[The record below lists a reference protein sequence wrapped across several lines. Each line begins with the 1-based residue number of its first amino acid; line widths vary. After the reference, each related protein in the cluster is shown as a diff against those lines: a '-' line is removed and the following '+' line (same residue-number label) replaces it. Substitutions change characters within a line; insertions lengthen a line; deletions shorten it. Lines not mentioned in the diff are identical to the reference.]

1 MVIGLT
7 MVGMLTHEISRKA
20 PYDQFRESAYV
31 SQHVSQKL
39 LLILS
44 KPISYLIGDRGYR
57 LHIMTSWNALCI
69 TGPLWRE
76 SKYIRWIPLTKWSE
90 MSSFDIIVVTLNKFL
105 KQFSCRSVSKQGNWS
120 TYTFLY
126 MHRYESD
133 GGSCTPLWWDIIGF
147 KNFDCFLRTSIRH
160 MKIDYRPCGVNIS
173 NGYFTNEI
181 HTHLFI

>member
-105 KQFSCRSVSKQGNWS
+105 KQFSCRSVSFIKLCI
-120 TYTFLY
+120 TTLC
-126 MHRYESD
+126 MIVLHRLDSKRHI
-133 GGSCTPLWWDIIGF
+133 LHKIIF
-147 KNFDCFLRTSIRH
+147 S
-160 MKIDYRPCGVNIS
+160 Y
-173 NGYFTNEI
+173 
-181 HTHLFI
+181 